1 MTHFGNQNNAWQQCL
16 GFLATNQN
24 NHFVSMFVLTTLESI
39 VRRRWIGMLGN
50 EKVFEKL
57 IDIYE
62 WYQKEDLYILYTF
75 SKQAEIRS
83 QLHEYLMKRHESIPS
98 YVRNKTIK
106 IVVDIAASDWPHFY
120 PDFFDQVLDLL
131 RRKETLILG
140 LSMLLITSEELATPR
155 DNVSSQRKEELKRLL
170 NSQVPIVIFLY

>member
-1 MTHFGNQNNAWQQCL
+1 
-16 GFLATNQN
+16 
-24 NHFVSMFVLTTLESI
+24 
-39 VRRRWIGMLGN
+39 
-50 EKVFEKL
+50 
-57 IDIYE
+57 
-62 WYQKEDLYILYTF
+62 
-75 SKQAEIRS
+75 
-83 QLHEYLMKRHESIPS
+83 MKRHESIPS

-170 NSQVPIVIFLY
+170 NSQVPIVIFFINSTFEFFRSKNSFHNSRYYPLCHGF

>member
-1 MTHFGNQNNAWQQCL
+1 
-16 GFLATNQN
+16 
-24 NHFVSMFVLTTLESI
+24 
-39 VRRRWIGMLGN
+39 
-50 EKVFEKL
+50 
-57 IDIYE
+57 
-62 WYQKEDLYILYTF
+62 
-75 SKQAEIRS
+75 
-83 QLHEYLMKRHESIPS
+83 MKRHESIPS

-170 NSQVPIVIFLY
+170 NSQVPIVIFFLLILTYEFCIFFRLKNSFHICRYYPPCHGF